1 MQQVDRQTFWNTHAR
16 KSQTGSQS
24 RRPIDYFEVGEMA
37 EIRGYL
43 QDKVGERNLD
53 IGGGSNS
60 RMYAKSIAT
69 IDISED
75 SLALSPVEKK
85 ICFDLDTIAL
95 GMKLPFMDCEF
106 DSATMISVW
115 QYLHYPIEALKE
127 IQRVARGGEL
137 FVINAQEGIGFQD
150 SIKVGQE
157 DSEGIA
163 RQIRS
168 AGYETRVDRIDINA
182 YSGLIPRAVE
192 FKCVRVG
199 L

>member
-75 SLALSPVEKK
+75 SLALNPVEKK
-85 ICFDLDTIAL
+85 ICFDLDTIAF

-137 FVINAQEGIGFQD
+137 FIFNAEGIGFQEA
-150 SIKVGQE
+150 IKVG
-157 DSEGIA
+157 SERGEEIA
-163 RQIRS
+163 QQISR
-168 AGYETRVDRIDINA
+168 AGYKTAVDSLYLKNS
-182 YSGLIPRAVE
+182 YNMCPRELA